1 MAGTLAQELNTLV
14 EEGQLQQFSLVK
26 ILACDAYEMD
36 GRQWLHV
43 REVSLVTAHPACQ
56 LGDPV
61 EVFVLEDLADS
72 IDPNPESDNSHHDNN
87 GLQKLYSCY
96 YPTDQQ
102 AKDSKIPRTG
112 WNVEES
118 GTEPAPRCTL
128 IPATTRQ
135 FGDISPCSSRDEAD
149 QTFP

>member
-1 MAGTLAQELNTLV
+1 MSGTLAQELTKLV
-14 EEGQLQQFSLVK
+14 EDRQIQQFSLIKV
-26 ILACDAYEMD
+26 LACDAFEMD
-36 GRQWLHV
+36 GRQWVHV
-43 REVSLVTAHPACQ
+43 REVSLVTAHPACR

-61 EVFVLEDLADS
+61 EVEDLA
-72 IDPNPESDNSHHDNN
+72 ESMGAASSSNSHQDSN

-102 AKDSKIPRTG
+102 AKDSRIPRTG

-128 IPATTRQ
+128 IPATNRR
-135 FGDISPCSSRDEAD
+135 FGDISACSSRDED
-149 QTFP
+149 DHT

>member
-1 MAGTLAQELNTLV
+1 MAGTLAQELTALV
-14 EEGQLQQFSLVK
+14 EEGQIQQFSLIKV
-26 ILACDAYEMD
+26 LACDAYEMD
-36 GRQWLHV
+36 GRQWVHV

-56 LGDPV
+56 LGGPV
-61 EVFVLEDLADS
+61 EVRVLEDLADY
-72 IDPNPESDNSHHDNN
+72 IDTTTGSGSSQDDNN

-102 AKDSKIPRTG
+102 ARDSKIPRTG

-128 IPATTRQ
+128 IPATTHR
-135 FGDISPCSSRDEAD
+135 FGDISACTSRDEAD
-149 QTFP
+149 QT